1 MDFSF
6 LRECVERIVPGI
18 PTTLALVSISVA
30 IGLVLALLLALMRF
44 SPLAPLD
51 WFARAYVFV
60 FRGTPLAVQMFLIYF
75 GLPQFQFLRQSFLWP
90 FLREPYWCA
99 IAALAL
105 NTAAYGSE
113 ILRGAFLSV
122 PAGQIEAARAAGMSP
137 LTLFRRIRMPIA
149 LRQAL
154 PGYTNEVIIMVKATS
169 LASMVTL
176 AEITGLAARII
187 SQTYRVME
195 PFMVAALIYLV
206 MNFLLTRA
214 TLALEWRLNPH
225 LRPAP
230 TR

>member
-6 LRECVERIVPGI
+6 LRECLERIVPGI
-18 PTTLALVSISVA
+18 PTTLGLVGSSVA
-30 IGLVLALLLALMRF
+30 IGMVLALLLALMRF
-44 SPLAPLD
+44 SPIAPLD
-51 WFARAYVFV
+51 WFARGYVFV
-60 FRGTPLAVQMFLIYF
+60 FRGTPLAIQMFLIYF
-75 GLPQFQFLRQSFLWP
+75 GLAQFQFLRQSFLWP

-99 IAALAL
+99 IFALAL

-113 ILRGAFLSV
+113 ILRGAFQSV

-137 LTLFRRIRMPIA
+137 WTLFRRIRAPIA

-154 PGYTNEVIIMVKATS
+154 PGYTNEIIIMVKATS

-187 SQTYRVME
+187 SQTYRVTE
-195 PFMVAALIYLV
+195 PFLVAALIYLLF
-206 MNFLLTRA
+206 NFLLTRA
-214 TLALEWRLNPH
+214 ALALEWRISPH

-230 TR
+230 AR